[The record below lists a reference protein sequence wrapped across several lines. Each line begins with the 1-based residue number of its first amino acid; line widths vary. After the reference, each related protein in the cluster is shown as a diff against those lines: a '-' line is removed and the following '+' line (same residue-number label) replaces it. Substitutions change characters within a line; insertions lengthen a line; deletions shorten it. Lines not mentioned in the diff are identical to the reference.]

1 MNKEISE
8 REAISGAARRRGARV
23 VYDGVTKQYGN
34 LYALHPTSL
43 EIESG
48 EFFSIIG
55 PSGSGKTTLLGV
67 TAGFIPPTDGQILVD
82 GRDLVG
88 IPPFQRNI
96 GMVFQNYS
104 LFPHMTVAQNIG
116 FPLRMRKLGR
126 AEADERIKRMLGVVR
141 LGGMAD
147 RYPAQL
153 SGGQQQRVALARAA
167 VYDPVL
173 LLMDEPLSALDKNLR
188 EEMQREIK
196 AFQQALGATVIY
208 VTHDQYEASSMSHR
222 IAIMNGGRVAQIGSP
237 RELYE
242 NPRNRFVASFL
253 GEANLFEVRR
263 HEPAAGNRTLVET
276 GQGFRIHAAGIA
288 AARKGLRPLRAA
300 RTDFRRP
307 GEVDGREPADGKRER
322 CRLFLG
328 HGALPHP
335 GGAGY
340 GDQSEDP
347 GRQHGPAIRDRR
359 DRASVLGR
367 ERQPAHCRGIAQGRG
382 ASTPRFARLAAGVSK
397 EAIGHDLR
405 LRHRRRRIRRL
416 RACQPAVGRSE
427 QAGGLAGGGPR
438 HAAGAYLH
446 RDLCALLPAALLRRG
461 MLLDQARGLCRSDR
475 QSQRRGDDAE
485 PEAAPL

>member
-1 MNKEISE
+1 MT
-8 REAISGAARRRGARV
+8 
-23 VYDGVTKQYGN
+23 GVTKQYGN

-43 EIESG
+43 EVESG

-55 PSGSGKTTLLGV
+55 PSGSGKTTMLGV

-196 AFQQALGATVIY
+196 AFQQALGAT
-208 VTHDQYEASSMSHR
+208 
-222 IAIMNGGRVAQIGSP
+222 
-237 RELYE
+237 
-242 NPRNRFVASFL
+242 
-253 GEANLFEVRR
+253 
-263 HEPAAGNRTLVET
+263 
-276 GQGFRIHAAGIA
+276 
-288 AARKGLRPLRAA
+288 
-300 RTDFRRP
+300 
-307 GEVDGREPADGKRER
+307 
-322 CRLFLG
+322 
-328 HGALPHP
+328 
-335 GGAGY
+335 
-340 GDQSEDP
+340 
-347 GRQHGPAIRDRR
+347 
-359 DRASVLGR
+359 
-367 ERQPAHCRGIAQGRG
+367 
-382 ASTPRFARLAAGVSK
+382 
-397 EAIGHDLR
+397 
-405 LRHRRRRIRRL
+405 
-416 RACQPAVGRSE
+416 
-427 QAGGLAGGGPR
+427 
-438 HAAGAYLH
+438 
-446 RDLCALLPAALLRRG
+446 
-461 MLLDQARGLCRSDR
+461 
-475 QSQRRGDDAE
+475 
-485 PEAAPL
+485 

>member
-1 MNKEISE
+1 MNKEIAE
-8 REAISGAARRRGARV
+8 RESISGAVKRRGARV

-263 HEPAAGNRTLVET
+263 HESVGGNRTLVET
-276 GQGFRIHAAGIA
+276 GQGFHIHAAGSPPPG
-288 AARKGLRPLRAA
+288 KGFVLCVRP
-300 RTDFRRP
+300 
-307 GEVDGREPADGKRER
+307 ER
-322 CRLFLG
+322 ISVG
-328 HGALPHP
+328 QAKAT
-335 GGAGY
+335 GGNQLTG
-340 GDQSEDP
+340 
-347 GRQHGPAIRDRR
+347 
-359 DRASVLGR
+359 SVSDVVYSSGT
-367 ERQPAHCRGIAQGRG
+367 AHY
-382 ASTPRFARLAAGVSK
+382 
-397 EAIGHDLR
+397 
-405 LRHRRRRIRRL
+405 RIRV
-416 RACQPAVGRSE
+416 APYIEINQKI
-427 QAGGLAGGGPR
+427 QAGS
-438 HAAGAYLH
+438 
-446 RDLCALLPAALLRRG
+446 
-461 MLLDQARGLCRSDR
+461 MARQFDIGETVHLSWDESD
-475 QSQRRGDDAE
+475 SQLIAE
-485 PEAAPL
+485 E

>member
-1 MNKEISE
+1 MNKEITG
-8 REAISGAARRRGARV
+8 REATAGSQRRRGARV

-263 HEPAAGNRTLVET
+263 HEPAPGNRTLVET
-276 GQGFRIHAAGIA
+276 GQGFRIQAAGSPPPGKGFVLCVRPERISVGEAKSA
-288 AARKGLRPLRAA
+288 AANQLTG
-300 RTDFRRP
+300 TVSDVVYSS
-307 GEVDGREPADGKRER
+307 GT
-322 CRLFLG
+322 
-328 HGALPHP
+328 
-335 GGAGY
+335 
-340 GDQSEDP
+340 
-347 GRQHGPAIRDRR
+347 
-359 DRASVLGR
+359 
-367 ERQPAHCRGIAQGRG
+367 AHY
-382 ASTPRFARLAAGVSK
+382 
-397 EAIGHDLR
+397 
-405 LRHRRRRIRRL
+405 RIRV
-416 RACQPAVGRSE
+416 APDMEINQKI
-427 QAGGLAGGGPR
+427 QAGS
-438 HAAGAYLH
+438 
-446 RDLCALLPAALLRRG
+446 
-461 MLLDQARGLCRSDR
+461 MARQFEIGETVHLTWDESD
-475 QSQRRGDDAE
+475 SQLIAE
-485 PEAAPL
+485 E

>member
-1 MNKEISE
+1 MNKDSFD
-8 REAISGAARRRGARV
+8 RSASSPVTAPSSRCGARV
-23 VYDGVTKQYGN
+23 VYDRVTKQYGT
-34 LYALHPTSL
+34 LHALFPTSL

-116 FPLRMRKLGR
+116 FPLRMRKIGR

-141 LGGMAD
+141 LGGMAE
-147 RYPAQL
+147 RYPTQL

-196 AFQQALGATVIY
+196 AFQQALGTTVIY

-242 NPRNRFVASFL
+242 HPRNRFVASFL
-253 GEANLFEVRR
+253 GEANLFEVTR
-263 HEPAAGNRTLVET
+263 HEPAAGNQTLVET
-276 GQGFRIHAAGIA
+276 GQGFRIHAAG
-288 AARKGLRPLRAA
+288 RPA
-300 RTDFRRP
+300 P
-307 GEVDGREPADGKRER
+307 
-322 CRLFLG
+322 
-328 HGALPHP
+328 
-335 GGAGY
+335 GAGFVLCVRP
-340 GDQSEDP
+340 E
-347 GRQHGPAIRDRR
+347 RI
-359 DRASVLGR
+359 SVSP
-367 ERQPAHCRGIAQGRG
+367 EK
-382 ASTPRFARLAAGVSK
+382 TLAANQLAGTVTDVVYSSGT
-397 EAIGHDLR
+397 AHY
-405 LRHRRRRIRRL
+405 RIRV
-416 RACQPAVGRSE
+416 APDMEINQKI
-427 QAGGLAGGGPR
+427 QAGS
-438 HAAGAYLH
+438 
-446 RDLCALLPAALLRRG
+446 
-461 MLLDQARGLCRSDR
+461 MARQFEVGETVHLSWDASD
-475 QSQRRGDDAE
+475 SQLIAE
-485 PEAAPL
+485 E

>member
-1 MNKEISE
+1 MNKEIAE
-8 REAISGAARRRGARV
+8 RESISGAVKRRGARV

-253 GEANLFEVRR
+253 GEANLFEVRS
-263 HEPAAGNRTLVET
+263 HQPAAGNRTLVET
-276 GQGFRIHAAGIA
+276 GQGFRIHAAGSPPPG
-288 AARKGLRPLRAA
+288 KGFVLCVRP
-300 RTDFRRP
+300 
-307 GEVDGREPADGKRER
+307 ER
-322 CRLFLG
+322 I
-328 HGALPHP
+328 
-335 GGAGY
+335 
-340 GDQSEDP
+340 SV
-347 GRQHGPAIRDRR
+347 GPAKST
-359 DRASVLGR
+359 AANQLTGSVSDVVYSSGT
-367 ERQPAHCRGIAQGRG
+367 AHY
-382 ASTPRFARLAAGVSK
+382 
-397 EAIGHDLR
+397 
-405 LRHRRRRIRRL
+405 RIRV
-416 RACQPAVGRSE
+416 APDMEINQKI
-427 QAGGLAGGGPR
+427 QAGS
-438 HAAGAYLH
+438 
-446 RDLCALLPAALLRRG
+446 
-461 MLLDQARGLCRSDR
+461 MARQFDIGETVHLSWDESD
-475 QSQRRGDDAE
+475 SQLIAE
-485 PEAAPL
+485 E